1 VSNTLAIAAVTA
13 ALQNLLQKNATTD
26 LPQSVITDL
35 SLGNVRVTVAP
46 LDRTRNAN
54 NKFNQI
60 NLCLY
65 LVAPNAALRNVDLG
79 GPRPPLALEL
89 HYLVSTY
96 GNDDDDRAAHLLLG
110 QAMRLFHD
118 RGVLPDAE
126 LRAALRGNDIADQI
140 DAVRLSPRAL
150 SLEDLARVFGMYQ
163 TPARPSFAYTA
174 SVVLIDSAAP
184 RRVPL
189 PVLRRGADGR
199 TLTVAPDLRIG
210 AAIEAVEPP
219 QAREFAL
226 LGDALVVRGSQLAPA
241 IARVRLTHLRL
252 GTTLDLTPAA
262 GSTDTALR
270 VTLPTNPAAL
280 ASGVHSVSV
289 VLGER
294 TTNTLLLALAPEITT
309 AAPRATRSNTGVA
322 QVTLDVRPAVLPNQ
336 QVALIL
342 DDREIPGPERTAVAT
357 QLVFRVPAAPLGD
370 HFVRVRVDAVDSD
383 LVDRNA
389 PTPTFHPRR
398 LTITA

>member
-1 VSNTLAIAAVTA
+1 MSNTLAIAAVTS
-13 ALQNLLQKNATTD
+13 ALQNLLQKNATAD

-35 SLGNVRVTVAP
+35 SLGNVRVTVGP
-46 LDRTRNAN
+46 LDRTRNPN

-65 LVAPNAALRNVDLG
+65 LVAPNAALRNLDLG

-110 QAMRLFHD
+110 QALRLFHD
-118 RGVLPDAE
+118 RGVLPDAD
-126 LRAALRGNDIADQI
+126 LRAALKGNDIADQI

-184 RRVPL
+184 RRAPL

-199 TLTVAPDLRIG
+199 TLNVAPDLRLG

-226 LGDALVVRGSQLAPA
+226 PGDVLVVRGSQLAPA
-241 IARVRLTHLRL
+241 ARVRLTHLRL
-252 GTTLDLTPAA
+252 GTSLDLTPAA

-270 VTLPTNPAAL
+270 VALPTDPAQLSA
-280 ASGVHSVSV
+280 GVHGVSV

-294 TTNTLLLALAPEITT
+294 ITNTLLLALAPEITT
-309 AAPRATRSNTGVA
+309 AAPKATRNAAGVA
-322 QVTLDVRPAVLPNQ
+322 QVTLDVRPAVLPSQ

-342 DDREIPGPERTAVAT
+342 DDREIPGPERTAAAT

-383 LVDRNA
+383 LVDRTA
-389 PTPTFHPRR
+389 PTPSFHPRR
-398 LTITA
+398 LTITT